1 MLYFNK
7 TLNVV
12 FKGVQDNVGE
22 LLINLVGNSD
32 SGDLDFVGG
41 QTLSPTLAH

>member
-12 FKGVQDNVGE
+12 FKRVQGNVGA
-22 LLINLVGNSD
+22 LLINLVGNSG
-32 SGDLDFVGG
+32 SRDLDFVGG
-41 QTLSPTLAH
+41 QTL